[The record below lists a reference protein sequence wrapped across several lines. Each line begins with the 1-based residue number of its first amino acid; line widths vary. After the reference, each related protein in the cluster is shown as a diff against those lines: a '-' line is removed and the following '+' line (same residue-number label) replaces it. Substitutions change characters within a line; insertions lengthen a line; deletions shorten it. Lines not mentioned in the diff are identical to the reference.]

1 MSELSFKRILV
12 LLHAIWRPLSLPEEI
27 YYLPYTTQDFSMFER
42 MKFENFQGDLPAPL
56 RIMPPTAMALLSPD
70 VAEITIIP
78 QRNAL
83 CIPRYH
89 SFSLMMTKLNEL
101 IDITQSK

>member
-1 MSELSFKRILV
+1 MLELSSKRILD

-27 YYLPYTTQDFSMFER
+27 YYLPFTTQDFSMFER
-42 MKFENFQGDLPAPL
+42 INLVNFHGDLPAPF

-78 QRNAL
+78 SRNAL
-83 CIPRYH
+83 CIPRFN
-89 SFSLMMTKLNEL
+89 SFSLMMKKLNEL
-101 IDITQSK
+101 IDNTQSK